1 MDVFK
6 TIILNMNEEIK
17 KINLNHSLIFF
28 LFSIFFSLIIF
39 KFYNLSISPLI
50 CLLLILTI
58 GVSHGS
64 LDYVKGKK
72 LFNILNIKK
81 ISIFYFSYILIAI
94 SVIVL
99 WIIIP
104 FVSLII
110 FLFVASYHF
119 GKEDTQFLV
128 SENSYFNQL
137 LLFFKGWLII
147 LAPMFFH
154 FNETI
159 AIFKFLFVNNEI
171 FYSTLEFIEIN
182 KILPIGI
189 ILSTLS
195 SVCLFLKKFE
205 IKKFV
210 IFLDFFSILILN
222 YYLSPLVAFTLYFC
236 FLHSIRHSITLI
248 YEIDKNNLKNGLKV
262 FSKKALPL
270 TVLTA
275 IFFLITLYLLNNHYD
290 FNSSILKIIFIGLA
304 SLTFPHILLE
314 YFLEKNEKKR
324 N

>member
-6 TIILNMNEEIK
+6 TIILNMNNEIK
-17 KINLNHSLIFF
+17 KINLNHSFIFF
-28 LFSIFFSLIIF
+28 LFSNIISLIIF
-39 KFYNLSISPLI
+39 KFNNFSISPLI

-64 LDYVKGKK
+64 LDHIKGKK

-94 SVIVL
+94 SVIIIWV
-99 WIIIP
+99 IIP
-104 FVSLII
+104 SISLII
-110 FLFVASYHF
+110 FLLVASFHF
-119 GKEDTQFLV
+119 GKEDTQFLINK
-128 SENSYFNQL
+128 NSYFNQL
-137 LLFFKGWLII
+137 LFFLKGLLII

-159 AIFKFLFVNNEI
+159 TIFKFLLVDNEI
-171 FYSTLEFIEIN
+171 FYSTLEFIEVN

-195 SVCLFLKKFE
+195 SVYLFLREFE
-205 IKKFV
+205 IKKFI
-210 IFLDFFSILILN
+210 IFLDFFSILIIN
-222 YYLSPLVAFTLYFC
+222 YYLSPLIAFTVYFC

-248 YEIDKNNLKNGLKV
+248 YEIDKNSFKNGLKV
-262 FSKKALPL
+262 FGKKALPL
-270 TVLTA
+270 TILTA
-275 IFFLITLYLLNNHYD
+275 IFCLIGLYLLNSSYNL
-290 FNSSILKIIFIGLA
+290 NSSVLKIIFIGLA

-314 YFLEKNEKKR
+314 YFLEKNEK
-324 N
+324 

>member
-1 MDVFK
+1 MAFFK
-6 TIILNMNEEIK
+6 TNIINMNNEIK
-17 KINLNHSLIFF
+17 KINLNHSFVFF
-28 LFSIFFSLIIF
+28 LFSNIFALITF
-39 KFYNLSISPLI
+39 KFISFSISPLI

-64 LDYVKGKK
+64 LDNIKGKK
-72 LFNILNIKK
+72 LFDILKIKK
-81 ISIFYFSYILIAI
+81 ISIFYFAYILVAI
-94 SVIVL
+94 SVIIT
-99 WIIIP
+99 WIIVPSI
-104 FVSLII
+104 SLLI
-110 FLFVASYHF
+110 FLVVASFHF

-128 SENSYFNQL
+128 SENSYLNQL
-137 LLFFKGWLII
+137 FFFFKGLLVV
-147 LAPMFFH
+147 LAPMYFH

-159 AIFKFLFVNNEI
+159 NIFKFLLVDNEI
-171 FYSTLEFIEIN
+171 FYSTLEFIEVY

-195 SVCLFLKKFE
+195 SICLFLQKFE
-205 IKKFV
+205 IKKFI

-222 YYLSPLVAFTLYFC
+222 YFLSPLVAFTIYFC

-248 YEIDKNNLKNGLKV
+248 YEIDKNDFKKGLKI
-262 FSKKALPL
+262 FSKKASPL
-270 TVLTA
+270 TILTA
-275 IFFLITLYLLNNHYD
+275 IFCIIGLYLLNNSYD

-314 YFLEKNEKKR
+314 YFLEKNEKQK

>member
-6 TIILNMNEEIK
+6 TIILDMNNEIK
-17 KINLNHSLIFF
+17 KTNLNHSFIFF
-28 LFSIFFSLIIF
+28 LFSYIFSLIIF
-39 KFYNLSISPLI
+39 KFNNLSISPLI

-64 LDYVKGKK
+64 LDHVKGKK

-81 ISIFYFSYILIAI
+81 ISIFYFLYTLIAI
-94 SVIVL
+94 SVIII

-104 FVSLII
+104 SVSLMI
-110 FLFVASYHF
+110 FLLVASFHF
-119 GKEDTQFLV
+119 GKEDTQFLI

-137 LLFFKGWLII
+137 LFFLKGLLII

-154 FNETI
+154 FDETI
-159 AIFKFLFVNNEI
+159 TIFKFLLIDNEI
-171 FYSTLEFIEIN
+171 FYSTLEFIEVN

-195 SVCLFLKKFE
+195 CVYLFLRKFE
-205 IKKFV
+205 IKKFI

-222 YYLSPLVAFTLYFC
+222 YYLSPLVAFTIYFC

-248 YEIDKNNLKNGLKV
+248 YEIDKNDFKNGLKV
-262 FSKKALPL
+262 FSKKVLPL
-270 TVLTA
+270 TILTA
-275 IFFLITLYLLNNHYD
+275 IFCLIGLYLLNNNYD

-314 YFLEKNEKKR
+314 YFLEKNEK
-324 N
+324 